1 MRTEVALRMPTV
13 RTSRMAAVG
22 LVVLTLI
29 VAACFLTAPFLSDGT
44 AVDLSG
50 PASGASGPSAQHWFG
65 TNTLDRDLLAQVL
78 SGGRTSLLVGAGVA
92 LISTVVGTAIGALAG
107 YYRGVV
113 DQVLMRVVDLLLL
126 LPPLPLALAA
136 STVGQLGPVGLR
148 TPLGVTLI
156 LSMLLW
162 APLARIV
169 RGLVLGL
176 REREFVVAARSL
188 GATDT
193 RIILRHLLPNASG
206 PILVHATLAV
216 ASGVVLEGALSFLGF
231 GSGHTWGGLLSGSV
245 SELQLYPWLT
255 LFPGLALFLT
265 VLSVNF
271 IGEGARLVAVHKE
284 VRT

>member
-1 MRTEVALRMPTV
+1 MRTETALRAPV
-13 RTSRMAAVG
+13 LRTSRLPAVG
-22 LVVLTLI
+22 LVVLTII
-29 VAACFLTAPFLSDGT
+29 VAACFLSAPFVTDGT
-44 AVDLSG
+44 AVDLDS
-50 PASGASGPSAQHWFG
+50 PVSGASGPSARHWFG
-65 TNTLDRDLLAQVL
+65 TDTLDRDLLAQVL
-78 SGGRTSLLVGAGVA
+78 SGGRTSLLVGVGVA
-92 LISTVVGTAIGALAG
+92 LVSTVLGTAVGALAG
-107 YYRGVV
+107 YYPGIV
-113 DQVLMRVVDLLLL
+113 DQTLMRLVDLLLL

-136 STVGQLGPVGLR
+136 STVGQLGPIGLR

-156 LSMLLW
+156 VAVLLW

-176 REREFVVAARSL
+176 REREFIVAARSI

-216 ASGVVLEGALSFLGF
+216 AYGIVLEGALSFLGF
-231 GSGHTWGGLLSGSV
+231 GSGNTWGSLLSNSV

-255 LFPGLALFLT
+255 VFPGLALFLT

-271 IGEGARLVAVHKE
+271 VGEGARLATVNKE